1 MSTPVITI
9 YVRHSPG
16 CKYAG
21 DEFTKRC
28 TCRKHLRWT
37 QNHKQFR
44 RKAGTRSWAEAE
56 EVKRRLE
63 DQLAGRLPRP
73 TKEGKPVADAVEDFL
88 RHQGV
93 ESPKQV
99 TRYKLELSRLQTFL
113 ESQGIFVTQRITREM
128 LTDFMG
134 TWADT
139 YPAAS
144 SRAIV
149 RARLRCFLRYCY
161 QAKWID
167 RVPALPNIKDETPPT
182 LPLSDDEYA
191 RLLNAV
197 PEVTDSPRDAANVR
211 ALIRLMRHS
220 GLALGDAL
228 KLERDE
234 LIFDKP
240 ANLYRI
246 VTSRQKTGVH
256 VSVPI
261 PRDVADELTA
271 LNGNPR
277 YFFVTGD
284 EKPDT
289 PRTTWARKFIR
300 PLFEKAKIDGDG
312 WMKSHRLRDTFA
324 VGLLQQGVP
333 LEDVSK
339 LLGHLSIK
347 TTEKAYAAWVKGRQ
361 DRLDRLVTATWHQ

>member
-1 MSTPVITI
+1 M
-9 YVRHSPG
+9 
-16 CKYAG
+16 
-21 DEFTKRC
+21 
-28 TCRKHLRWT
+28 
-37 QNHKQFR
+37 
-44 RKAGTRSWAEAE
+44 
-56 EVKRRLE
+56 
-63 DQLAGRLPRP
+63 
-73 TKEGKPVADAVEDFL
+73 EGKTVATAIEDFL

-93 ESPKQV
+93 ASPKQV
-99 TRYKLELSRLQTFL
+99 ARYKLELGRLQTFL
-113 ESQGIFVTQRITREM
+113 ESQGIFVTQRMTREL

-134 TWADT
+134 TWAGI
-139 YPAAS
+139 YPSAGTRTIA
-144 SRAIV
+144 

-161 QAKWID
+161 QAKWLD
-167 RVPALPNIKDETPPT
+167 RVPALPSIKDETAPT
-182 LPLSDDEYA
+182 LPLSDDEYR
-191 RLLNAV
+191 RLLNAI
-197 PEVTDSPRDAANVR
+197 PEVTDSTADAANVR

-261 PRDVADELTA
+261 PSDVASELLA
-271 LNGNPR
+271 VLNNPR
-277 YFFVTGD
+277 YFFISGD

-324 VGLLQQGVP
+324 VDLLQQGVP
-333 LEDVSK
+333 LQDVSK
-339 LLGHLSIK
+339 LLGHQSIK

-361 DRLDRLVTATWHQ
+361 DRLDSLVTATWR